1 MNNPVF
7 GKTMK
12 NVQKYR
18 DIKLVTTEKNIKV
31 FGARHVLERQGMCA
45 VYDQKEHILINLSQ
59 FEDATP

>member
-18 DIKLVTTEKNIKV
+18 DIKLVTTEKNIKL

-45 VYDQKEHILINLSQ
+45 VYDKKELILINLPQ
-59 FEDATP
+59 FEDANP

>member
-18 DIKLVTTEKNIKV
+18 DIKLVTTEKNIKL
-31 FGARHVLERQGMCA
+31 FGARHVLERQGMRA
-45 VYDQKEHILINLSQ
+45 VYDKKELILINLPQ